1 MANGYGKTLT
11 AEQELKLRQ
20 PIEDYVGKIQS
31 KIDSLRADGTNRAVA
46 LQNSIDAIKRDR
58 SITKGEKESR
68 ITAYKAE
75 LDKAKA
81 VEAKNKDEISKL
93 ISDATAYLKAHFDK
107 DYYQPLKE
115 SCEQEKVLA
124 KEKYHKKIAE
134 LEKEHQ
140 STMSKLSDHQEV
152 KDEKYVHKNRMF
164 DAKMDLEKELQQI
177 KDRRHAAFV

>member
-1 MANGYGKTLT
+1 MANGNGKTLT

-81 VEAKNKDEISKL
+81 VESK
-93 ISDATAYLKAHFDK
+93 K
-107 DYYQPLKE
+107 
-115 SCEQEKVLA
+115 
-124 KEKYHKKIAE
+124 
-134 LEKEHQ
+134 
-140 STMSKLSDHQEV
+140 
-152 KDEKYVHKNRMF
+152 
-164 DAKMDLEKELQQI
+164 
-177 KDRRHAAFV
+177 

>member
-1 MANGYGKTLT
+1 MANGNGKTLT

-93 ISDATAYLKAHFDK
+93 ISDATAYL
-107 DYYQPLKE
+107 
-115 SCEQEKVLA
+115 
-124 KEKYHKKIAE
+124 
-134 LEKEHQ
+134 
-140 STMSKLSDHQEV
+140 LSLIH
-152 KDEKYVHKNRMF
+152 
-164 DAKMDLEKELQQI
+164 I
-177 KDRRHAAFV
+177 